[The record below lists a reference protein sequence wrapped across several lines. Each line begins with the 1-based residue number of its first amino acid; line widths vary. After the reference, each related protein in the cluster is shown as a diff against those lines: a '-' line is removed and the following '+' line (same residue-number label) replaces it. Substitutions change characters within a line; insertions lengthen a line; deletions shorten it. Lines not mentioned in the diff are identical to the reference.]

1 MRASA
6 RACGTLAVS
15 LVSLGLPAQEGVG
28 PLLDR
33 YRAAGAGSFVAQ
45 AGAAAWSRE
54 VSPGGGQPG
63 RSCASC
69 HGTDLRRPG
78 KHVRTGKLI
87 DPLAPSVR
95 PQRLSD
101 EKQVEKWLL
110 RNCKWTWGRE
120 CTVQEKGDF
129 VVFIQSR

>member
-6 RACGTLAVS
+6 RVGGALAVS
-15 LVSLGLPAQEGVG
+15 LLSAGLAAQDGVG

-33 YRAAGAGSFVAQ
+33 YRAAGARSFLAQ

-69 HGTDLRRPG
+69 HGTDPRRLG
-78 KHVRTGKLI
+78 KHLRTSKLI
-87 DPLAPSVR
+87 EPLTPSVR
-95 PQRLSD
+95 PQRLSE
-101 EKQVEKWLL
+101 EKQVH
-110 RNCKWTWGRE
+110 RVCFNASSSDDSAIARYS
-120 CTVQEKGDF
+120 TV
-129 VVFIQSR
+129 SRARVQP